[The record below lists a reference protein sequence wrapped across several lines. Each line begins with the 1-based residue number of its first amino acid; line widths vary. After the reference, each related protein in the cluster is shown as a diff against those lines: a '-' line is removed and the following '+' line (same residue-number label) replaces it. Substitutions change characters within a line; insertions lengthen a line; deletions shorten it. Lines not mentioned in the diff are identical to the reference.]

1 MDVVLDACDPGTR
14 HWLSEDRDCT
24 GEQIPSHSRL
34 YSETASQNEQ
44 TKQVSKQ
51 ANKTKV
57 HEVGEENKDVGSSES
72 KQQIKLIV
80 VLVEDFTGKA

>member
-1 MDVVLDACDPGTR
+1 MDVVLDTCDPGTH

-24 GEQIPSHSRL
+24 GEQIPSRSRL

-44 TKQVSKQ
+44 TKQVSKR
-51 ANKTKV
+51 ANRTTV
-57 HEVGEENKDVGSSES
+57 YEVGEENKEAGSSES
-72 KQQIKLIV
+72 RQQIKLIV